1 MTKSSCPPLVVYKL
15 SISPRQNFEMNCVI
29 FPVQYI
35 AKETSIN
42 KDTTRPNKP
51 PTMMSGKFQG
61 VISHRARG
69 ERRGRAVDVG
79 VVEVGVVGLDGG
91 WGGRPGLTMHHFVLG
106 VKDNF

>member
-1 MTKSSCPPLVVYKL
+1 MLWFLKFYLC
-15 SISPRQNFEMNCVI
+15 
-29 FPVQYI
+29 
-35 AKETSIN
+35 N

-51 PTMMSGKFQG
+51 PTKLSGKFQG

-91 WGGRPGLTMHHFVLG
+91 WGGGPGLTMHHIVLAG
-106 VKDNF
+106 KRQLLTLPLQHF